1 MSLLSHSQR
10 FVDEFFHAVE
20 LLQEGYMNSSFSYVA
35 IKSGDTFVLIQ
46 ARLFLNAKPSS
57 APFSHFILVVTRED
71 FEQVINRTLILP
83 NADRLYEEAER
94 SIRAAQAK
102 YELQP
107 TFPLPEQAG

>member
-1 MSLLSHSQR
+1 
-10 FVDEFFHAVE
+10 VIP
-20 LLQEGYMNSSFSYVA
+20 A
-35 IKSGDTFVLIQ
+35 IVTSKTRDDVKPDIEQ
-46 ARLFLNAKPSS
+46 AERLG
-57 APFSHFILVVTRED
+57 ILMVTRED